1 MMERD
6 YSLVGKESR
15 SAVEAGLADATW
27 YQSPVS
33 RERMRELLERRDGP
47 AIRDTLLWLGLIA
60 GSGYAFYALWGSWWA
75 AIPYFIYATLYATTS
90 DSRWHESSHGTPF
103 KTDWMNN
110 ALYELASFM
119 VVRQSVPWR
128 WSHTRHHSDTII
140 RGRDPEIA
148 YPRPIDL
155 RASFLQIFGITG
167 ARNELKKMIRHAGGS
182 IDPEVAQYVPDSEY
196 GKVFLRARIYLLIY
210 ALVMGSALYFHT
222 ILPLMF
228 VGIPTLV
235 GTWLMLVYG
244 TTQHAGLAENVL
256 DHRLNCRT
264 VYMHPINRWLYWNM
278 NYHVEH
284 HMFPMVPY
292 YNLPKLHA
300 LVKDDCPPAYSS
312 IRNAFAEIFPAI
324 IRQIK
329 EPDYFVE
336 RELPTPFTAA
346 DKHIHIFMAASA
358 DIRSDGFVKVCSVEA
373 LPAGEVVR
381 FDFEHHTYAVYQTDQ
396 NKFYAT
402 DGICT
407 HGNMHLAEGFV
418 VGNQVECAKHNGRFD
433 ITDGSVQR
441 PPVCVGLKTHE
452 VKLEQG
458 DVLVKPGAE
467 GEHGCKYDA
476 RTFKVVSNENVATF
490 IKELVLEPT
499 GDETFSF
506 QPGEYLQ
513 LDIPAYEAMFADMN
527 VGMNYR
533 QAWADQ
539 NIFQLHV
546 ANDLE
551 VRRNYSMANPPD
563 KSGRI
568 CFNVRL
574 STPPLGVICNPGVG
588 SSYVF
593 GLKAGDEVTAIG
605 PFGDFHI
612 KDSER
617 EMVYIGGGAG
627 MAPLRSHIAHLF
639 ETKRTNRKVSYWYG
653 ARSAKELFYSDYF
666 ETLASNHENFSF
678 HRALSEP
685 LESDN
690 WKSHSGFIHQVL
702 NDKYLSTHPDPS
714 NVEYYLCGP
723 PVMVDACQTMLA
735 EYGVDAS
742 RISCDEF

>member
-1 MMERD
+1 MERD

-15 SAVEAGLADATW
+15 SSVEAGLADATW
-27 YQSPVS
+27 YQSPVP
-33 RERMRELLERRDGP
+33 REKMRELLERRDSP
-47 AIRDTLLWLGLIA
+47 AIRDTLLWIGLIV
-60 GSGYAFYALWGSWWA
+60 GSGYAFFALWGSWWA

-119 VVRQSVPWR
+119 VFRQSVPWR

-148 YPRPIDL
+148 YPRPTHL
-155 RASFLQIFGITG
+155 MASFLQIFGITG
-167 ARNELKKMIRHAGGS
+167 ARNELKKMIQHAGGN
-182 IDPEVAQYVPDSEY
+182 IDPEVAQYLPESEY
-196 GKVFLRARIYLLIY
+196 GKVYLRARIYLTIY
-210 ALVMGSALYFHT
+210 AAVIGSALYFHT

-228 VGIPTLV
+228 IGVPTLV

-284 HMFPMVPY
+284 HMYPMVPY
-292 YNLPKLHA
+292 YNLPQLHA
-300 LVKDDCPPAYSS
+300 LVKDDCPTAYPS
-312 IRNAFAEIFPAI
+312 IRTAFAEIIPAI
-324 IRQIK
+324 IRQVT

-336 RELPTPFTAA
+336 RKLPTPTTEGAR
-346 DKHIHIFMAASA
+346 HHHIFMADPA
-358 DIRSDGFVKVCSVEA
+358 DIRSDGFVKVCTEQE
-373 LPAGEVVR
+373 LQAGEVIR
-381 FDFEHHTYAVYQTDQ
+381 FDFEHHTYAVYQTEKK
-396 NKFYAT
+396 KFYAT

-452 VKLEQG
+452 VKVEQG
-458 DVLVKPGAE
+458 DVLLKPGAA
-467 GEHGCKYDA
+467 GEHGCTYDTRA
-476 RTFKVVSNENVATF
+476 FKVVSNENVATF
-490 IKELVLEPT
+490 IKELVLEPVD
-499 GDETFSF
+499 GEAFNF
-506 QPGEYLQ
+506 RPGEYLQ
-513 LDIPAYEAMFADMN
+513 LEIPAYEAMFADMQ
-527 VGMNYR
+527 VGADYR
-533 QAWADQ
+533 STWAEQ
-539 NIFQLHV
+539 NLFQLHV
-546 ANDLE
+546 TNDLE
-551 VRRNYSMANPPD
+551 VRRNYSMANPPETA
-563 KSGRI
+563 GLIR
-568 CFNVRL
+568 FNVRL
-574 STPPLGVICNPGVG
+574 STPPPGVICNPGVG

-593 GLKAGDEVTAIG
+593 DLKPGDTVTAIG

-612 KDSER
+612 KETEK
-617 EMVYIGGGAG
+617 EMIYIGGGAG

-639 ETKRTNRKVSYWYG
+639 ETESTKRKVSYWYG
-653 ARSAKELFYSDYF
+653 ARSAKELFYDDYF
-666 ETLASNHENFSF
+666 EALAKNNESFSF
-678 HRALSEP
+678 HCALSEP

-690 WKSHSGFIHQVL
+690 WRSHTGFIHQVL
-702 NDKYLSTHPDPS
+702 NDEYLATHPDPK

-723 PVMVDACQTMLA
+723 PAMIKVCQKMLA
-735 EYGVDAS
+735 EYGVGAEQ
-742 RISCDEF
+742 ISYDEF